1 MRSTILVFLLLG
13 VLSTC
18 QLPTNNKAVPVIG
31 FLDAFEDATIAQAR
45 QGYLDALKAAGYS
58 EEKKTLQVL
67 YRNAQG
73 DIPTLLQATDYFL
86 AQKVALIATCPT
98 TATIT
103 ALQKTQKIPVCMMV
117 SPDPALVNLL
127 DKDGKAPAN
136 LMGVYEDLDYI
147 ARSVKLIAQ
156 FRPQTQKLGLIYN
169 QAEPQSVNALQV
181 IKKQTQAL
189 GWTLKALPVNNSAD
203 TQLVVEALLNDGID
217 AFFAMPDNV
226 VFASFEVIFKTCQA
240 RKIPVFTSEEG
251 LVKRGAVAAYG
262 ANMYAWGYQAG
273 QQTAQFL
280 KNPRQALPKPQAVAR
295 HQSLYNPEVVRQF
308 GFKIP
313 KGLQAIGQNLE
324 KSRPL
329 PEKSAFVPGFY
340 LSALM
345 LGLAF
350 AAMGLGIFITLRIF
364 DIPDITTDGSY
375 TLGGAITAVLLLAQ
389 WPLLAILG
397 LALLGGALA
406 GMITGIIHTR
416 LRVNALLAG
425 ILVMT
430 ALYSVNLEVMGK
442 SNLPLLEVQ
451 NFLHLLQFIGLGA
464 GLSGLL
470 VLLLVGLMLW
480 GALSFLL
487 RTDFGLAMRATGNA
501 EAMIRAN
508 GVNTDRMKIIGLG
521 LANAL
526 TALSGFLVVQY
537 QGFADI
543 NMGIGIVIVG
553 LGSVV
558 IGETLSRWTGQNQI
572 EGRIL
577 GVILGTIVFRLILA
591 LTLAAGVHP
600 NWLKLLT
607 STFVLLVVALP
618 NLRRKG

>member
-1 MRSTILVFLLLG
+1 
-13 VLSTC
+13 
-18 QLPTNNKAVPVIG
+18 
-31 FLDAFEDATIAQAR
+31 
-45 QGYLDALKAAGYS
+45 
-58 EEKKTLQVL
+58 
-67 YRNAQG
+67 
-73 DIPTLLQATDYFL
+73 
-86 AQKVALIATCPT
+86 
-98 TATIT
+98 
-103 ALQKTQKIPVCMMV
+103 
-117 SPDPALVNLL
+117 
-127 DKDGKAPAN
+127 
-136 LMGVYEDLDYI
+136 
-147 ARSVKLIAQ
+147 
-156 FRPQTQKLGLIYN
+156 
-169 QAEPQSVNALQV
+169 
-181 IKKQTQAL
+181 
-189 GWTLKALPVNNSAD
+189 
-203 TQLVVEALLNDGID
+203 
-217 AFFAMPDNV
+217 
-226 VFASFEVIFKTCQA
+226 
-240 RKIPVFTSEEG
+240 
-251 LVKRGAVAAYG
+251 
-262 ANMYAWGYQAG
+262 
-273 QQTAQFL
+273 
-280 KNPRQALPKPQAVAR
+280 
-295 HQSLYNPEVVRQF
+295 
-308 GFKIP
+308 
-313 KGLQAIGQNLE
+313 
-324 KSRPL
+324 
-329 PEKSAFVPGFY
+329 
-340 LSALM
+340 M

-451 NFLHLLQFIGLGA
+451 NFLHLLQFMGLGA

-480 GALSFLL
+480 GALSYLL

-508 GVNTDRMKIIGLG
+508 GVNTDRMKIIGLA

-558 IGETLSRWTGQNQI
+558 IGETLSRWTGQHQI
-572 EGRIL
+572 GGRIL

-591 LTLAAGVHP
+591 LALAAGVHP

-607 STFVLLVVALP
+607 SAFVLLVVALP
-618 NLRRKG
+618 NLRWKG